1 MIIDNTRNKGTCTS
15 RLAMA
20 IGKDKT
26 LKAKVKAKAKASK
39 HSRKQSKEYK
49 IENTCVNG
57 HTAVTT
63 IVITTDCCKKK
74 SNKSAKTSKTSRESK
89 AKNVFK
95 FKPNLA
101 KLEDFSKLPPQDK
114 SGRTESAPVPS
125 RRDRDR
131 AADID
136 ITHLPTPKD
145 YHLFSSDGPDPGQG
159 RDSPIPGIVG
169 HDAVNGDDD
178 AGDGD
183 GDDDADDN
191 PPASHSAIADLF
203 DILNDAGVKTESA
216 EEPPKIPRPPKLPPS
231 TLKRSLR
238 PQGRDSPI
246 PGIVGHDAV
255 NGDDDAG
262 DGDGDDDADDNP
274 PASHSAIADLFDIL
288 NDAGVK
294 TESAEEP
301 PKIPRPP
308 KLPPSTLKRSL
319 RPKPSNTINDAQV
332 FDFKGDIKASDVPDR
347 RLRRIRSEKL
357 QYEHE
362 QAVKKQEAEAARF
375 ASFLTLYRKSKEA
388 EAREKERAE
397 RPRTEEK
404 QAEPKQLPAE
414 IPGPNQRERAKD
426 LIGDSQ
432 NRSRASA
439 TKKAVAKAK
448 TDGVA
453 RDAFGQKIKQGAD
466 KLNLAFVD
474 NVERKGREKD
484 EREAVQKAAVQKT
497 SADAKLRKKKE
508 VEKAKEEAAGARRIA
523 AENDNAARISQT
535 AKDRAKEKEAA
546 EFKENQKSLKE
557 TLLFETKSQTKS
569 KPKPKRRLPTD
580 QEQHFL
586 MRKEAVRDNDP
597 EKFEAFKKSL
607 AKFEEKTGKKWLLN
621 SREGEQAKDAKRL
634 EEYFQLL
641 RDPNT
646 KEDKLPRFYRG
657 SGFRFNLGKKLL
669 KRKREK
675 KRKNKQG
682 KGLREMAIE
691 AVAGSILSHEEI
703 DEIANDLE
711 WAQAISM
718 VKNGAMKYEKS
729 KKQRRYQ

>member
-191 PPASHSAIADLF
+191 PPALSSSHSAIADL
-203 DILNDAGVKTESA
+203 L
-216 EEPPKIPRPPKLPPS
+216 
-231 TLKRSLR
+231 
-238 PQGRDSPI
+238 
-246 PGIVGHDAV
+246 
-255 NGDDDAG
+255 
-262 DGDGDDDADDNP
+262 
-274 PASHSAIADLFDIL
+274 DIL